1 MEISRSDIEEME
13 SRLID
18 GIINNDLDFL
28 DKVLHDDL
36 LSMAP
41 NGQIITKEMDM
52 NSHRQGTMVVDELIP
67 EIEQIQIIGDV
78 AIVIITYLTKG
89 KMFGTPIEG
98 KFKYNRIWKRCGN
111 ELKVISVSCMQV

>member
-1 MEISRSDIEEME
+1 MEIRRSDIEEME